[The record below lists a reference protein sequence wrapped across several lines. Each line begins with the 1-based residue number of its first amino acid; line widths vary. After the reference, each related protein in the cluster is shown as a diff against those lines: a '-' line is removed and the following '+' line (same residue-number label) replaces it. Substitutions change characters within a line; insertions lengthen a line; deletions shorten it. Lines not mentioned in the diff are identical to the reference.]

1 VAAFKRAC
9 SPAQARARWPSETH
23 PDRGTVSNQELGTG
37 SQGTV
42 AAAAGGGGGGAVEER
57 GSHGRPQATCLAA
70 NGGVGENPA
79 QGSGAM
85 GFLETV
91 A

>member
-37 SQGTV
+37 SQRTV
-42 AAAAGGGGGGAVEER
+42 AAAAGGGGGAVEER
-57 GSHGRPQATCLAA
+57 GSHGRRPLSRRTA
-70 NGGVGENPA
+70 EK
-79 QGSGAM
+79 GSGAM
-85 GFLETV
+85 GFLEPV